1 MPSEPTFPWD
11 TLRLLQAVTKAAN
24 EASTVDDAM
33 HKALSAVC
41 AAFAWPVGHYYHRSE
56 GDPAQL
62 VPAPVWH
69 LDDGA
74 RFDAFRRVSDAL
86 CLRLGQGLPGRV
98 AATGR
103 PAWINDLGADEN
115 FPRARWAAEAGLV
128 AGFGFPVLVG
138 AEVVGV
144 LEFFSSSAVAAEPQL
159 VEVMNQVGTQLGRV
173 VERSRAARA
182 LADSEER
189 MRLIVETASDA
200 FVGMDSCGVIV
211 DWNSA
216 AEALFGWSRAE
227 AIGARL
233 ADTIIPVRYRAAHD
247 QGLARFLDTGE
258 AVVFGQRLEL
268 QALHRNGHEVPME
281 LSIWPVRV
289 STGVRFNAFVHDIS
303 DRRRAQAATER
314 FQIAFDDAPIGMVLT
329 DVAGRFLQANRAYC
343 EMLGYGEDELSAMTF
358 ADITPDDEL
367 AASMEQFERLLAGEM
382 RSYRI
387 EKRYVHADGH
397 LVWVLLSVS
406 GVPAPGGG
414 IAYVI
419 GQIEDISE
427 RKEFEAKLA
436 RQALHDPLTGLPNRL
451 LLMDRL
457 RQAIWRAERDATS
470 LALMFV
476 DLDHFK
482 QVNDSLGHEAGDRV
496 LSSIAQR
503 LVACLRPADTA
514 ARLGGDEFVILC
526 ERVDEQETRAL
537 TSRVTAAVDAPS
549 VVGAHQVAITAS
561 VGVVMSGP
569 APADAEALL
578 READAAMYRAKAAG
592 KGRSEIVE
600 G

>member
-1 MPSEPTFPWD
+1 MT
-11 TLRLLQAVTKAAN
+11 TAAN
-24 EASTVDDAM
+24 ESSTVDDAM
-33 HKALSAVC
+33 HEALGAVC

-56 GDPAQL
+56 DDAGQL

-69 LDDGA
+69 LDDGP

-86 CLRLGQGLPGRV
+86 RLRLGQGLPGRV

-103 PAWINDLGADEN
+103 PVWISDLGVDEN
-115 FPRARWAAEAGLV
+115 FHRARWATEAGLV

-144 LEFFSSSAVAAEPQL
+144 LEFFSSSAVVAEPQL

-173 VERSRAARA
+173 VERSLAVQA

-200 FVGMDSCGVIV
+200 FVGMDPCGAIV
-211 DWNSA
+211 AWNGA

-233 ADTIIPVRYRAAHD
+233 ADTIIPIRYRAAHD

-258 AVVFGQRLEL
+258 AAVFGQRLEL
-268 QALHRNGHEVPME
+268 QALHRDGHEVPME
-281 LSIWPVRV
+281 LSIWPVHV
-289 STGVRFNAFVHDIS
+289 GSGIRFNAFVRDIS
-303 DRRRAQAATER
+303 DRRQAQAATER

-329 DVAGRFLQANRAYC
+329 DVTGRFLQANRAYC
-343 EMLGYGEDELSAMTF
+343 EMLGYSEDELSAMTF

-367 AASMEQFERLLAGEM
+367 ATSMEQFERLVAGEM
-382 RSYRI
+382 RTYRI

-397 LVWVLLSVS
+397 LVWVLLNVS
-406 GVPAPGGG
+406 AVPAADGG

-457 RQAIWRAERDATS
+457 RQAIWRAERDGGS

-482 QVNDSLGHEAGDRV
+482 QVNDSLGHEAGDGV
-496 LSSIAQR
+496 LATIAQR
-503 LVACLRPADTA
+503 LRASLRPADTA

-526 ERVDEQETRAL
+526 ERVDEQETRAI
-537 TSRVTAAVDAPS
+537 TGRVTAAVDAPC
-549 VVGAHQVAITAS
+549 VVGAHEVTVTAS
-561 VGVVMSGP
+561 VGVVMAGP